1 MLIKIYSTN
10 IIGIVLSYKLH
21 NFRPT
26 EKKTLS
32 TVVWC
37 SIQIISVT
45 KVHLTY
51 QCIMYYKGLQGL
63 STQFNF

>member
-26 EKKTLS
+26 EKNHSPLWYDAAFKLYRS
-32 TVVWC
+32 
-37 SIQIISVT
+37 Q